1 MIKNLKRWW
10 LFFGV
15 IIIHLQLVAQSDN
28 KLTGLLLD
36 KNTGEPLI
44 GATIISKS
52 NPAKGTITDID
63 GTFTYQLEDDPETL
77 VFSYIGYKKQQQV
90 VNRTM
95 TNITIE
101 LAVDIEALEE
111 IVVIG
116 YGEVKKE
123 DLTGAVVT
131 ILPAD
136 LNTTAVT
143 NAGQMLQ
150 GRVPGLYV
158 SSQNQNPGQS
168 PELILRGRGSL
179 VGDGQPLVVID
190 GFPMDGTDVLNTVN
204 PNDIAQISI
213 LKDASATAIYGSRG
227 ANGVIIITTKRAGS
241 SNQGLL
247 VDYGSKFSTLQS
259 ARLLDMMNAEEYV
272 RFYLGLANDP
282 NFQLTPAPG
291 FEGSFYPYPV
301 DQINQLPDTDWQSE
315 LLNENNFNQEHNL
328 AISGT
333 SGGLQ
338 YRLSAGILD
347 NDGFVAPLNYK
358 RYQTLA
364 KLAYEEK
371 KVSINFGVGY
381 TLEKRNNLTNDFL
394 AGVRFAPTVPV
405 RDPSGQLSEHPIE
418 DVQNPFFPEE
428 AMEDFSDVNTTR
440 INTRIAY
447 EVLKGL
453 RLELNGGIQQ
463 RISEAFTQQSI
474 PGIFDPDNFNSA
486 TLTQTSSQNISG
498 DFLIRYA
505 NQWGRHSINGL
516 VGTSYQS
523 FRNRGSNIDASIFP
537 LPDLAYYSI
546 DDGTQ
551 SEFASYWNERRII
564 SGLSR
569 LNYDFDKRYFLTLN
583 YRIDGATSFGEN
595 NKYGHFPSVAFA
607 WKVDNEGFMKN
618 ASLSNL
624 RLKAS
629 LGRTGNANLPLA
641 RTQPLLEF
649 WPTYIGG
656 QVTRGVKWLGTST
669 DAVTDNSF
677 QPNPDLKWETSTTL
691 NLSAEVGNEVF
702 YFEANYYRK
711 QTTDAFIDRQV
722 PLETGFS
729 NITLNLGELLNEGV
743 EAKVDFFA
751 NFFGGDLQWNPS
763 LWMSYNKN
771 TVVGLAGDS
780 IPDAA
785 IWIGNNFY
793 GRGVVRQEGQPLNA
807 IWGYQFEGI
816 WQENEFDNAAL
827 FGAEPGDPRFA
838 DLNGDGVITE
848 ADQKFIG
855 NADPSYLA
863 GFYNRV
869 TYKRFELSFSIDGV
883 FDKTII
889 NSNRAFLTY
898 PSVGYYRNLSKE
910 VLDRWTPDNTD
921 TEIPSLTKNLPNE
934 LVKSTWAIEKTWFV
948 RMRDITITYRLPN
961 ENKFFNQFNIYA
973 SVSNLF
979 TITPYTGL
987 NPDTWRVDDQWN
999 LQPFM
1004 KTYTVGFN
1012 LSF

>member
-1 MIKNLKRWW
+1 MQFSIQAQNANAVK
-10 LFFGV
+10 GV
-15 IIIHLQLVAQSDN
+15 IIDSEN
-28 KLTGLLLD
+28 
-36 KNTGEPLI
+36 GEPLI
-44 GATIISKS
+44 GATIILKS
-52 NPAKGTITDID
+52 DESKGTITDIE
-63 GTFTYQLEDDPETL
+63 GAFSFPMPTGSETL
-77 VFSYIGYKKQQQV
+77 VFSYIGYQNQERIVQSSSESLV
-90 VNRTM
+90 
-95 TNITIE
+95 IE
-101 LAVDIEALEE
+101 LKVDIEALDE

-116 YGEVKKE
+116 YGEVKRS

-131 ILPAD
+131 KLPAD
-136 LNTTAVT
+136 LNTTAVS

-158 SSQNQNPGQS
+158 SSQNQNPGAS

-227 ANGVIIITTKRAGS
+227 ANGVIIITTKRAGTT
-241 SNQGLL
+241 NQGLQ
-247 VDYGSKFSTLQS
+247 VDYSAKFSTLQS
-259 ARLLDMMNAEEYV
+259 ARLLDMMNSEEYT

-291 FEGSFYPYPV
+291 FEGAFYPYPV

-315 LLNENNFNQEHNL
+315 LLNNNNFNQEHNI
-328 AISGT
+328 AVSGT

-347 NDGFVAPLNYK
+347 NDGFVSPLNYK

-364 KLAYEEK
+364 KLAYEDK

-381 TLEKRNNLTNDFL
+381 TLERRNDLTNDFL
-394 AGVRFAPTVPV
+394 EGVRFAPTVSV
-405 RDPSGQLSEHPIE
+405 RDQSGQLSEHPII
-418 DVQNPFFPEE
+418 DVQNPLFPEE
-428 AMEDFSDVNTTR
+428 AREDFSDVNTTR
-440 INTRIAY
+440 VNARIAY

-453 RLELNGGIQQ
+453 RIEFNGGLQQ
-463 RISEAFTQQSI
+463 RISEGYIQQSM

-486 TLTQTSSQNISG
+486 SLAQQSSQNISG
-498 DFLIRYA
+498 DLLVRYA
-505 NQWGRHSINGL
+505 NQWGRHSLNGL
-516 VGTSYQS
+516 IGTSYQS

-537 LPDLAYYSI
+537 LAGLAYYSI
-546 DDGTQ
+546 EDGTQ
-551 SEFASYWNERRII
+551 SEFGSFWNERAIV

-569 LNYDFDKRYFLTLN
+569 LNYDFDKRYFFTVN
-583 YRIDGATSFGEN
+583 YRVDGATSFGEN
-595 NKYGHFPSVAFA
+595 NKFGHFPSVAFA
-607 WKVDNEGFMKN
+607 WKVDNEQFMSN
-618 ASLSNL
+618 SRISNL
-624 RLKAS
+624 KFKAS
-629 LGRTGNANLPLA
+629 LGRSGNANLPLS

-656 QVTRGVKWLGTST
+656 QVTRGFKWLGTAT

-691 NLSAEVGNEVF
+691 NLSAEVGNEKF

-711 QTTDAFIDRQV
+711 ATTDAFIDRQV

-729 NITLNLGELLNEGV
+729 NITLNLGELLNQGV
-743 EAKVDFFA
+743 EVKFDFFA
-751 NFFGGDLQWNPS
+751 NFLGGDLQWNPS
-763 LWMSYNKN
+763 IWMSYNKN
-771 TVVGLAGDS
+771 TVVGLDGDS
-780 IPDAA
+780 IPDAN
-785 IWIGNNFY
+785 IWINDNFY
-793 GRGVVRQEGQPLNA
+793 GRGVARQEGRPLNA
-807 IWGYQFEGI
+807 IWGYQFDGI
-816 WQENEFDNAAL
+816 WQESDFDKAQS

-863 GFYNRV
+863 GFYNRL
-869 TYKRFELSFSIDGV
+869 TYKRFEFSFSIDGV

-889 NSNRAFLTY
+889 NSNRAYLTF
-898 PSVGYYRNLSKE
+898 PSVEYYRNLSTE
-910 VLDRWTPDNTD
+910 ALNRWTPENTD

-948 RMRDITITYRLPN
+948 RMRDITLTYRLPS
-961 ENKFFNQFNIYA
+961 ENKFYNQFNIYA

-979 TITPYTGL
+979 TITPYSGL

-1012 LSF
+1012 ISF